1 MSRGVRETHT
11 VLILEVSLKKK
22 KKKKFCTGIN
32 LYLGRTLEECDS
44 SSSVGRMQTTFLL
57 SSVTE
62 FSLLVVT

>member
-11 VLILEVSLKKK
+11 VLILEVSLQK

-44 SSSVGRMQTTFLL
+44 SSSVGRMQTAFLL